1 MKRIL
6 DEDDLLSI
14 QDTIQREIDENS
26 FSDNYA
32 TSDRQ
37 GGAAISTKVNSA
49 TSGNFKVL
57 LTDDSVDTHGGKQ
70 LYQDTDLIYDAG
82 TNTINTNV
90 THANTANYFSEAKKI
105 ELSGD
110 VTGSASS
117 NGESGWNIGTSLA
130 KIIDETTAGP
140 NDTLLGY
147 TIDIPYIEVDEK
159 GRVTSLINKQFTVPK
174 PTVDTSGFL
183 TKDKFGDID
192 NNPVSKKEENN
203 KIIYYHDNKTITT
216 PTPEPATELKYGE
229 EFNFTALSAADSY
242 GHVNQKTTYKFKMP
256 AAPSGN
262 TTGIITKNDFTANAP
277 LSVTKSEDNN
287 TVTYSHNKPTA
298 DTSLKSDGPP
308 KTGNDVNISL
318 SYGNTTSFTA
328 LSGIDEYGHA
338 IQKTKYKIAMPAAPA
353 INTNIITI
361 SEHKFAYASKSGIHQ
376 WGGKTGTANDSITY
390 IGMDLGT
397 FRGCYITVCP
407 NVTGYT
413 FNGTYDDENNES
425 TPIVDVRL
433 FLPGSLTFFT
443 NSLSDFSFK
452 LPRFYALTPTKEA
465 YHGFSYLG
473 KSGAICHLGYSNK
486 QIALYFS
493 CEKSYFNPTLI
504 DKIIITT
511 Y

>member
-14 QDTIQREIDENS
+14 QDTIQKEIDENS
-26 FSDNYA
+26 FNDNYA

-37 GGAAISTKVNSA
+37 GGAAISTKVNNA

-70 LYQDTDLIYDAG
+70 LYQDTDLTYDAG

-110 VTGSASS
+110 VIGSALS
-117 NGESGWNIGTSLA
+117 NGESGWSINTFLK
-130 KIIDETTAGP
+130 KIIDETAAGP
-140 NDTLLGY
+140 NDVLYGN

-159 GRVTSLINKQFTVPK
+159 GRVTSLINKQFIVPE
-174 PTVDTSGFL
+174 PTIDTSGFL
-183 TKDKFGDID
+183 KKDSFGDEE

-203 KIIYYHDNKTITT
+203 KIIYYHDGKTITT
-216 PTPEPATELKYGE
+216 STPEPATELEYDK
-229 EFNFTALSAADSY
+229 EFSFTALSAADSY
-242 GHVNQKTTYKFKMP
+242 GHVNQKTTYKFK
-256 AAPSGN
+256 
-262 TTGIITKNDFTANAP
+262 
-277 LSVTKSEDNN
+277 
-287 TVTYSHNKPTA
+287 
-298 DTSLKSDGPP
+298 
-308 KTGNDVNISL
+308 
-318 SYGNTTSFTA
+318 
-328 LSGIDEYGHA
+328 
-338 IQKTKYKIAMPAAPA
+338 MPAAPA

-425 TPIVDVRL
+425 TPMVDVRL